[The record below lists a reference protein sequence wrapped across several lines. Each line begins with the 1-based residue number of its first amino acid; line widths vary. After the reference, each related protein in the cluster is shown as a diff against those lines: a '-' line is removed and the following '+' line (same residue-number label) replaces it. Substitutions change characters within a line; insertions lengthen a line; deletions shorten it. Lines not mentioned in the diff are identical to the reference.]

1 MDFGQKMFSR
11 KLIYLISR
19 VFLLSTFL
27 NFLQGNS
34 KKLVKLMLKKLTAV
48 SGPATTEFIESSI
61 IIALFKFTSLSVDE
75 EIALDIL
82 EAGEASLCKNVYGL
96 SLGLEFR
103 SGILGNSVLFDS
115 WMMVDLLVL
124 VGEFMASMPR
134 LDMVIAPEVTASAG
148 ESAGVL
154 MKPWFKSGYSKFSI
168 LMSETLALVLAV
180 GGLDFCGSVTHMG

>member
-1 MDFGQKMFSR
+1 M
-11 KLIYLISR
+11 
-19 VFLLSTFL
+19 
-27 NFLQGNS
+27 
-34 KKLVKLMLKKLTAV
+34 

-61 IIALFKFTSLSVDE
+61 TIALFKFTSLSDE

-103 SGILGNSVLFDS
+103 SGILGNSVLFGS
-115 WMMVDLLVL
+115 WMMVVDLLVL

-148 ESAGVL
+148 ESTGVL

-180 GGLDFCGSVTHMG
+180 GGLDF

>member
-1 MDFGQKMFSR
+1 M
-11 KLIYLISR
+11 
-19 VFLLSTFL
+19 
-27 NFLQGNS
+27 
-34 KKLVKLMLKKLTAV
+34 

-82 EAGEASLCKNVYGL
+82 EAGEASLCKNVYGF

-103 SGILGNSVLFDS
+103 SGILGFGS
-115 WMMVDLLVL
+115 WMKVDLLVL